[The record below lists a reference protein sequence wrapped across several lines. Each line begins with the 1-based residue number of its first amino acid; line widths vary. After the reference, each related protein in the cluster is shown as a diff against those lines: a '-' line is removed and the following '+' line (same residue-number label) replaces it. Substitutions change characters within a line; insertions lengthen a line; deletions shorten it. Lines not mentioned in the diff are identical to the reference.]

1 MIRRANFRH
10 KPFKPHICLDLWTCQ
25 LQVTINMPVRRD
37 FKSREAANFKA
48 AKDYVKSI
56 NPDAP
61 YENPGAAV
69 KALYTTFGGEL
80 CTN

>member
-1 MIRRANFRH
+1 MIKR
-10 KPFKPHICLDLWTCQ
+10 
-25 LQVTINMPVRRD
+25 
-37 FKSREAANFKA
+37 ANFKA

-61 YENPGAAV
+61 YKNPEAAV
-69 KALYTTFGGEL
+69 KALYTTFRGEL